1 MAIGCKEHCHMKAI
15 LALTT
20 AIAVIAVMG
29 VSAMKD
35 HAAPA
40 PGSDALLKIA
50 ETRRSIRRYT
60 SEPISPETISNILAI
75 AMLAPSSYGQNP
87 VEFVVVQDRDKL
99 AKLADCKRI
108 GAPSV
113 RASAASVVVMVDT
126 SKGELW
132 PEDGSVAATYLLLAA
147 EQYGIGACWN
157 QIRLRDGQRKS
168 ASREICE
175 LLGVPERYEVVCV
188 VALGHPKSRLPPH
201 RKEDIDFARL
211 HMGKFK

>member
-1 MAIGCKEHCHMKAI
+1 MGINHKEHS
-15 LALTT
+15 ALKTVLTMTT
-20 AIAVIAVMG
+20 VFAVIALIG
-29 VSAMKD
+29 VFAMEDK
-35 HAAPA
+35 AT
-40 PGSDALLKIA
+40 PGPESSGLLKIA

-113 RASAASVVVMVDT
+113 RASVASVVVMVDT

-157 QIRLRDGQRKS
+157 QIRLRDGRRKS

-175 LLGVPERYEVVCV
+175 LLEVPERYEVVCV

>member
-1 MAIGCKEHCHMKAI
+1 MGINHKEHSAPKTVLTM
-15 LALTT
+15 TT
-20 AIAVIAVMG
+20 AFAVIALIG
-29 VSAMKD
+29 VFAMEDK
-35 HAAPA
+35 AT
-40 PGSDALLKIA
+40 PGPESSGLLKIA

-113 RASAASVVVMVDT
+113 RASVASVVVMVDT

-157 QIRLRDGQRKS
+157 QIRLRDGRRKS

-175 LLGVPERYEVVCV
+175 LLEVPERYEVVCV

-201 RKEDIDFARL
+201 RKEDIDLTRL
-211 HMGKFK
+211 HIEEF

>member
-1 MAIGCKEHCHMKAI
+1 MGINHKEHS
-15 LALTT
+15 ALKTVLTMTT
-20 AIAVIAVMG
+20 AFAVIALIG
-29 VSAMKD
+29 VFAMEDK
-35 HAAPA
+35 AT
-40 PGSDALLKIA
+40 PGPESSGLLKIA

-75 AMLAPSSYGQNP
+75 AMLAPSSYGQDP

-157 QIRLRDGQRKS
+157 QIRLRAGQRKS

>member
-1 MAIGCKEHCHMKAI
+1 MGINHKEHS
-15 LALTT
+15 ALKTVLTMTT
-20 AIAVIAVMG
+20 AFAVIALIG
-29 VSAMKD
+29 VFAMEDK
-35 HAAPA
+35 AT
-40 PGSDALLKIA
+40 PGPESSGLLKIA

-75 AMLAPSSYGQNP
+75 TMLAPSSYGQNP

-113 RASAASVVVMVDT
+113 RASVASVVVMVDT

-157 QIRLRDGQRKS
+157 QIRLRDGRRKS

-175 LLGVPERYEVVCV
+175 LLEVPERYEVVCV

>member
-1 MAIGCKEHCHMKAI
+1 MGINHKEHS
-15 LALTT
+15 ALKTVLTMTT
-20 AIAVIAVMG
+20 AFAVIALIG
-29 VSAMKD
+29 VFAMEDK
-35 HAAPA
+35 AT
-40 PGSDALLKIA
+40 PGPESSGLLKIA
-50 ETRRSIRRYT
+50 ETRRSIRRYS
-60 SEPISPETISNILAI
+60 SEPISPETISNIIAI

-87 VEFVVVQDRDKL
+87 VEFVVVQEREKL
-99 AKLADCKRI
+99 ARLAACKRI

>member
-1 MAIGCKEHCHMKAI
+1 M
-15 LALTT
+15 TT
-20 AIAVIAVMG
+20 AFAVIALIG
-29 VSAMKD
+29 VFAMEDK
-35 HAAPA
+35 AT
-40 PGSDALLKIA
+40 PGPESSGLLKIA

-87 VEFVVVQDRDKL
+87 VEFVVVQGRDKL
-99 AKLADCKRI
+99 AKLADSKRI

-113 RASAASVVVMVDT
+113 RASVASVVVMVDT

-157 QIRLRDGQRKS
+157 QIRLRDGRRKS

-175 LLGVPERYEVVCV
+175 LLEVPERYEVVCV

>member
-1 MAIGCKEHCHMKAI
+1 MGINHKEHS
-15 LALTT
+15 ALKTVLTMTT
-20 AIAVIAVMG
+20 AFAVIALIG
-29 VSAMKD
+29 VFAMEDK
-35 HAAPA
+35 AT
-40 PGSDALLKIA
+40 PGPESSGLLKIA

>member
-1 MAIGCKEHCHMKAI
+1 MENR
-15 LALTT
+15 
-20 AIAVIAVMG
+20 
-29 VSAMKD
+29 
-35 HAAPA
+35 AASVPK
-40 PGSDALLKIA
+40 SDALLRIA
-50 ETRRSIRRYT
+50 ETRRSIRQYT
-60 SEPISPETISNILAI
+60 SEPVSSETISNILAI

-113 RASAASVVVMVDT
+113 RASVASVVVMVDT

-157 QIRLRDGQRKS
+157 QIRLRDGRRKS

-175 LLGVPERYEVVCV
+175 LLEVPERYEVVCV
-188 VALGHPKSRLPPH
+188 VALGHTKSRLPPH
-201 RKEDIDFARL
+201 RKEDIDLTRL
-211 HMGKFK
+211 HMEKF